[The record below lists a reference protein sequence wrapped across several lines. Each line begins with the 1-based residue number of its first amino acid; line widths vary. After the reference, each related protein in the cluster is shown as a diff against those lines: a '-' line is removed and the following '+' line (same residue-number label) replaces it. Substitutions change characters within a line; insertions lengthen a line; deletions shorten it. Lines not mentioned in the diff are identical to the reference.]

1 MIGLFPGQYTEA
13 TTSLFFAGWW
23 LSCSAQA
30 AWLGAWLPV
39 SRPNRPGKKSAQG
52 KDSPQKPAEP
62 VT

>member
-13 TTSLFFAGWW
+13 TASLFFAGWW

-30 AWLGAWLPV
+30 AWSGAWLPV

-52 KDSPQKPAEP
+52 KDSPQKAAKP